1 MARGINK
8 VVLVGHLGARPEC
21 RRTADGAAIT
31 TLRLATTE
39 SWKDKA
45 TGKPQERTEWHR
57 VKLFGA
63 LAEIADR
70 YLEKGGQIFVEGS
83 IRTEKYTDRSG
94 IERWS
99 TEIIANELL
108 MLGTSQRADESQL
121 EPVRATAPV
130 EEDPFGDIPF

>member
-21 RRTADGAAIT
+21 RRTVDGSAVT

-39 SWKDKA
+39 SWKDRA
-45 TGKPQERTEWHR
+45 TGQPQERTEWHR

-63 LAEIADR
+63 LAETADR
-70 YLEKGGQIFVEGS
+70 YLDKGSQIFVEGS
-83 IRTEKYTDRSG
+83 LRTEKYTDRSG

-99 TEIIANELL
+99 TEIITSELL
-108 MLGTSQRADESQL
+108 MLGKANRADEQHR
-121 EPVRATAPV
+121 EPERATAKV